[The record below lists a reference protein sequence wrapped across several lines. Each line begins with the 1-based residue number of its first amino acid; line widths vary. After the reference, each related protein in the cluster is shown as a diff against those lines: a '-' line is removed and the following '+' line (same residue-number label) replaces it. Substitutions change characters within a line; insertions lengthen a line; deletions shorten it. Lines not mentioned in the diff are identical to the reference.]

1 MLEVLYIKER
11 NMDIRYLGH
20 SAFEFSHKDMQI
32 LVDPYITVDNY
43 DWKKR
48 NITDIFLTHAH
59 NDHLGQA
66 IEIAKEKDATITAVY
81 EVANYCQEQ
90 GCKVNAVNLGGRASF
105 EWGSVIFLPAFHSS
119 SLPDGRYG
127 GHAAA
132 ILFDIDSARIY
143 HAGDTCL
150 HEGMKTVKELYR
162 PQVAMLPIGGK
173 YTMDIEH
180 AAIAAQWLGASR
192 VIPMHYNTYP
202 EIKTDI
208 DRFALMLQ
216 NNNTMLFALDP
227 NKV

>member
-1 MLEVLYIKER
+1 
-11 NMDIRYLGH
+11 MDIRYLGH

-43 DWKKR
+43 DWRSR

-59 NDHLGQA
+59 NDHL
-66 IEIAKEKDATITAVY
+66 AKEKDATITAVV
-81 EVANYCQEQ
+81 EIANYCQEQ
-90 GCKVNAVNLGGRASF
+90 GCKVNPVNLGGRAHF

-180 AAIAAQWLGASR
+180 AAIAAQWIGAAR
-192 VIPMHYNTYP
+192 VIPMHFNTYP
-202 EIKTDI
+202 EIKTDL
-208 DRFALMLQ
+208 DKFALMLQ
-216 NNNTMLFALDP
+216 NNSTMLFALDP